1 MRLAWFVL
9 LITLGGCLGM
19 RPMVTRSFDLPVVI
33 EASGLPHCARTC
45 LSDLFLKAA
54 ELMTLKNP
62 MEKFND
68 LCEIYNN
75 ASICVA
81 EQEECFS
88 ETTFDFVFKGI
99 DQLCN
104 EKQEELKP
112 HAECL
117 EQKIEEQ
124 LNVCDESCGFTESL
138 VTLSMKE
145 NVRQIARLR
154 KNHEMMVWE
163 LSPVCTSTGC
173 MTACIAEQLNTEC
186 GEPSGSII
194 VEALLKPFI
203 SSAIIVEELGPRAK
217 MTALKQI
224 PEECHYII
232 DREELDNIIKGIP
245 PVGGTVTEGSG
256 EEGSGEEG
264 SGEGSGIEASGEE
277 GSGME
282 ASGEECSGEEPKP
295 MRKPH
300 WHRKPFGGR
309 RPRPHGVPQ
318 RPMKPRPEPRKFRP
332 QRPKASFGDAKGI
345 IIVAAAGSARGARVE
360 RSALHSHSHESEER
374 LHMTRPR
381 PVAQPAAPTTRPV
394 VQAAPATPMPAPAPQ
409 PPRPMTQPV
418 PPAPR
423 PVTPQ
428 VQPARPRPVHR
439 DSRDSRDSMEMN
451 RVQRRP

>member
-9 LITLGGCLGM
+9 LISLGGCLGM
-19 RPMVTRSFDLPVVI
+19 RSITVTRSFDLPVVI

-54 ELMTLKNP
+54 ELMTLKKP

-88 ETTFDFVFKGI
+88 ESTFDFVFKGI

-117 EQKIEEQ
+117 EEKIEEQ

-145 NVRQIARLR
+145 NVRRIAKLH
-154 KNHEMMVWE
+154 KHHELMVWE
-163 LSPVCTSTGC
+163 LSPICTSTGC

-217 MTALKQI
+217 MAALSQI

-232 DREELDNIIKGIP
+232 EREELENIVQGIP
-245 PVGGTVTEGSG
+245 PATAAHVLMAFPSDQGQ
-256 EEGSGEEG
+256 
-264 SGEGSGIEASGEE
+264 I
-277 GSGME
+277 
-282 ASGEECSGEEPKP
+282 
-295 MRKPH
+295 
-300 WHRKPFGGR
+300 
-309 RPRPHGVPQ
+309 
-318 RPMKPRPEPRKFRP
+318 PEPRKFRHP
-332 QRPKASFGDAKGI
+332 AAAFGEAKGI
-345 IIVAAAGSARGARVE
+345 VVVAAAGTARGARVG
-360 RSALHSHSHESEER
+360 RSVSHSHESEER
-374 LHMTRPR
+374 LLMTRPR
-381 PVAQPAAPTTRPV
+381 PVAQPAKPMTKPV
-394 VQAAPATPMPAPAPQ
+394 VKPAPPMVQPATPMPAPVP
-409 PPRPMTQPV
+409 QPV
-418 PPAPR
+418 PPR
-423 PVTPQ
+423 PVPQPKPQ
-428 VQPARPRPVHR
+428 VQPIRPLPVHR
-439 DSRDSRDSMEMN
+439 DSRDSRDSREMN
-451 RVQRRP
+451 RVHRKP